1 MRKLKLEDGS
11 RVPDPTDPVLD
22 DAFINSAMWAP
33 PEDIT
38 SQDLNN
44 LREMAVMYDML
55 TTHPAGTEFMVQK
68 LRDIR
73 RTLRNREKT

>member
-11 RVPDPTDPVLD
+11 RVPDPTDPVLE
-22 DAFINSAMWAP
+22 DAFITSVMWAQ
-33 PEDIT
+33 PED
-38 SQDLNN
+38 SWRN
-44 LREMAVMYDML
+44 LREMASMYVML
-55 TTHPAGTEFMVQK
+55 TTHPAGTESMVQK